1 MSACKNIVCLWMGAC
16 KYPLQTWQDSD
27 VTIFEISVNI
37 KGTSECTCDT
47 VLPERHQENWVW
59 LCRRVKP
66 HTDFFFQ
73 ISQMWKM
80 LQQQCVGIPLL
91 GSCFHIYESS
101 CHSRM
106 LQTFMGIKINRALLC
121 HFALQQIN
129 SAYRIFLLDSM

>member
-1 MSACKNIVCLWMGAC
+1 MSACKDIVCLWMGAC

-66 HTDFFFQ
+66 HTDFFF
-73 ISQMWKM
+73 SNKPNVENAATAVCWDSFAW
-80 LQQQCVGIPLL
+80 LL
-91 GSCFHIYESS
+91 LSH
-101 CHSRM
+101 
-106 LQTFMGIKINRALLC
+106 L
-121 HFALQQIN
+121 
-129 SAYRIFLLDSM
+129 